1 MFTGLVTAKG
11 SVLTRTDRGPGMRL
25 SLCAEF
31 PGVPSGPGDA
41 GEPLTVG
48 ESIAVDGCCLSVVAV
63 LPRGFQVD
71 CSAETVA
78 RTTLG
83 QMAAGGVVNLER
95 AVRAGDRLGGHLM
108 TGHVDGVGEL
118 VDRRSVG
125 EWVAMS
131 FAIPQPLSRFV
142 AGKGSIALNGV
153 SLTVNEVTGQRFD
166 VMLIPITLAATNLG
180 SLVPG
185 DRVNVEVDLIARYVA
200 RLIDGEGK
208 SV

>member
-11 SVLTRTDRGPGMRL
+11 SVVTRAGRGPGMRL
-25 SLCAEF
+25 SLRAEF
-31 PGVPSGPGDA
+31 PSEAGDA
-41 GEPLTVG
+41 SEPLTVG

-63 LPRGFQVD
+63 LPQAFEVD

-83 QMAAGGVVNLER
+83 QMEAGGVVNLER

-125 EWVAMS
+125 EWVSMS

-153 SLTVNEVTGQRFD
+153 SLTVNEVTGERFD

>member
-1 MFTGLVTAKG
+1 
-11 SVLTRTDRGPGMRL
+11 
-25 SLCAEF
+25 
-31 PGVPSGPGDA
+31 
-41 GEPLTVG
+41 
-48 ESIAVDGCCLSVVAV
+48 
-63 LPRGFQVD
+63 
-71 CSAETVA
+71 
-78 RTTLG
+78 
-83 QMAAGGVVNLER
+83 
-95 AVRAGDRLGGHLM
+95 M

-118 VDRRSVG
+118 IDRRSVG
-125 EWVAMS
+125 EWVSMS

-153 SLTVNEVTGQRFD
+153 SLTVNEVTGERFD